1 MGQLMP
7 ELKRIMIDKKEEDLF
22 QTIMANK
29 GKVMKKI

>member
-22 QTIMANK
+22 QTIIANK
-29 GKVMKKI
+29 GKVTNNI

>member
-22 QTIMANK
+22 QAILANK
-29 GKVMKKI
+29 GKVMNNI